1 MNGFT
6 VELSIQLP
14 CDAGTVW
21 RMLVHAR
28 RAQAWWGR
36 LAMDI
41 THVAQEL
48 TVTTGTSSVYRVWI
62 ETISP
67 ERTLAFTSAYLG
79 VSPVTSVRFD
89 VLGSEPV
96 RLRVSEALESAD
108 PATIYQVRLLW
119 QRRFDRL
126 AALLPGTPATSGR
139 MVAAGDLPIMEA
151 VADGDG
157 PADIAVRRTL
167 DRPGWRP
174 LHRAVLSEWLPLSG
188 PAWPPRWFYV
198 IDSEGPRPFP
208 IVRWRTHFDDLI
220 ALGIEA
226 VPGCPPTEAEVA
238 VTATSTALELRVR
251 HTGWSALDLDAET
264 REVLRD
270 RFLATWRH
278 TLQRAVHG

>member
-1 MNGFT
+1 MNGSV
-6 VELSIQLP
+6 VEHSVRLP
-14 CDAGTVW
+14 CDAAAAW
-21 RMLVHAR
+21 RMIVDAR

-36 LAMDI
+36 LEADI

-48 TVTTGTSSVYRVWI
+48 TVATGTSSVYRLWV
-62 ETISP
+62 ETILP
-67 ERTLAFTSAYLG
+67 ERVLAFTSAYLG
-79 VSPVTSVRFD
+79 VSPVTAVRFD
-89 VLGSEPV
+89 VLGSGPV
-96 RLRVSEALESAD
+96 LLRVSETLESAD
-108 PATIYQVRLLW
+108 PATVHQARRLW
-119 QRRFDRL
+119 QHRLDRL
-126 AALLPGTPATSGR
+126 VASLPGAPPAPGET
-139 MVAAGDLPIMEA
+139 D
-151 VADGDG
+151 DGL
-157 PADIAVRRTL
+157 ADITVRRTL

-208 IVRWRTHFDDLI
+208 VVRWRTHFDDLI

-238 VTATSTALELRVR
+238 VAATATALELRVR
-251 HTGWSALDLDAET
+251 HTGWAALDLDAET

-278 TLQRAVHG
+278 TLQRAVHA